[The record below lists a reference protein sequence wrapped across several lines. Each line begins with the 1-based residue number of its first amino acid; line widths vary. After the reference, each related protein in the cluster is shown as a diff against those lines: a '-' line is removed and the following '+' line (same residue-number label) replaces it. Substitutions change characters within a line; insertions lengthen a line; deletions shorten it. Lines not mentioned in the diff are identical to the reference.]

1 MKVNEIF
8 LSVQGE
14 GAFTGF
20 PVIFVRFS
28 GCNRKCSFCDTRH
41 EAGKEYSEDELAKKV
56 LSLAEES
63 AIKYVVLTG
72 GEPFLQL
79 TQSFLN
85 TLFDAG
91 IHIAIETNGDLL
103 AGNSE
108 MMEWLSKRFI
118 YVTWS
123 PKGEFPPEQPI
134 YFSELKL
141 VDYDDE
147 VTSRWIN
154 AYKSWTDVGSAFSE
168 TLTTRLFLQPMTV
181 LHDGIIDVIESKK
194 NVQKTLKK
202 VLVTPFCFMSMQTQ
216 AWMGFR

>member
-14 GAFTGF
+14 GLFTGF

-41 EAGKEYSEDELAKKV
+41 ESGKEYTEEELTEAI
-56 LSLAEES
+56 LSLVKEKG
-63 AIKYVVLTG
+63 IRNVVLTG

-79 TQSFLN
+79 TKTFLAN
-85 TLFDAG
+85 LFYEG
-91 IHIAIETNGDLL
+91 IHIAIETNGDRLV
-103 AGNSE
+103 GDVE
-108 MMEWLSKRFI
+108 MMEWLALRFI
-118 YVTWS
+118 HVTWS
-123 PKGEFPPEQPI
+123 PKSEFPPERPI

-147 VTSRWIN
+147 VTARWIK
-154 AYKSWTDVGSAFSE
+154 AYKEWTDHPRGFLE
-168 TLTTRLFLQPMTV
+168 EHTTQFFLQPMTV
-181 LHDGIIDVIESKK
+181 LHDGTIDIIESKK

-202 VLVTPFCFMSMQTQ
+202 VLDTPFCFLSTQTQ
-216 AWMGFR
+216 TWMGFR